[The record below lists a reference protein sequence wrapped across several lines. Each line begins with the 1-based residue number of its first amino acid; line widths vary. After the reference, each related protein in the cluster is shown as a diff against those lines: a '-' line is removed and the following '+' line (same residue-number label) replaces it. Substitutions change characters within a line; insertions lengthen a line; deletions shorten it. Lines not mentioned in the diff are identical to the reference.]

1 MRFPS
6 VLLRDLLFSEI
17 TVMVIV
23 GVDDYLL
30 HNDFR
35 VNHDDL
41 QDVLAWGDALEGGIE
56 PTEVVEYLI
65 TTGQLSSL
73 PETA

>member
-41 QDVLAWGDALEGGIE
+41 QDVLA
-56 PTEVVEYLI
+56 
-65 TTGQLSSL
+65 
-73 PETA
+73 